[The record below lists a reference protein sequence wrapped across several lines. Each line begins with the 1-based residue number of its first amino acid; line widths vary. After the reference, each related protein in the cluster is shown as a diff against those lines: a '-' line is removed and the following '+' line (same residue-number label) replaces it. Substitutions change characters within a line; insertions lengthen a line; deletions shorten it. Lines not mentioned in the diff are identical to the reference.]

1 MLNQRVALLSVVD
14 LGREGV
20 QGGPFCLPLSFLSV
34 SISSG
39 KRVVPARGDDE
50 DQPLLVDSAP
60 LYSQSVRCL

>member
-1 MLNQRVALLSVVD
+1 MPIQRVALLSVVD

-20 QGGPFCLPLSFLSV
+20 QGGPFCLPLSLLSV

-50 DQPLLVDSAP
+50 DRPLLVDSAP
-60 LYSQSVRCL
+60 LYSQSVRRL